1 MSDKPAKTL
10 AEIAAE
16 IGPQTRRKAS
26 ADALDRKR
34 AKEEETQAM
43 LPKVQQAYKSAVAKA
58 VAVLCPHEINLVE
71 YPAKPFAPN
80 VFAQKLEITRPWS
93 TAKFGT
99 LNTDITSTGSVSV
112 VFAVRVE
119 KRHAKEALA
128 YDIAQMDEDQ
138 WTEVITKFVDL
149 YSRILRRSL

>member
-58 VAVLCPHEINLVE
+58 VALCCSQDLTDLPDVTGTMAVDTRTDRALARADIAGSYDANQRLE
-71 YPAKPFAPN
+71 
-80 VFAQKLEITRPWS
+80 KLERENKELKSKI
-93 TAKFGT
+93 
-99 LNTDITSTGSVSV
+99 
-112 VFAVRVE
+112 
-119 KRHAKEALA
+119 KRLEALA
-128 YDIAQMDEDQ
+128 QDGGAVAAIPKDSPTQ
-138 WTEVITKFVDL
+138 
-149 YSRILRRSL
+149 